1 MTDPLVAAL
10 RAAGCVFAEDEA
22 ELLRAAADGA
32 ALEALVARR
41 VAGEPLETILGW
53 VEFSGL
59 RLVVAPG
66 VFVPRR
72 RSQLLVTETV
82 RWAPPGAQVVELC
95 AGIGAIAAAV
105 VEARPDLDVVA
116 AEIDERAVACARA
129 NLGDHRVFAGDLFDA
144 LPETLRGRI
153 HVLVAN
159 APYVPTG
166 EIGLMPQEARLHE
179 PRIALD
185 GGPDGLDVHRR
196 IAAGLRAWL
205 APGGA
210 ALIETSLRQA
220 PETARI
226 LETGG
231 CTRTDVVRDD
241 DLQGTV
247 VRGWLSTT
255 NPG

>member
-205 APGGA
+205 TPGGA

-247 VRGWLSTT
+247 VRGRLSTT